1 MNGPRKAIHF
11 AARTSYNGLMQ
22 WSTRPRESSGM
33 RGIRPWLLVTL
44 VCLCATGGL
53 RGQQHP
59 AVNRAITYL
68 RGHVGPAAG
77 VGENALAALAMV
89 KAEVPHDDPALLTA
103 IRTVESRFTTGG
115 EYSPERHGG
124 SDIYEAGVI
133 ILALANYD
141 PVGRKRMIDAAA
153 AHLTSKQ
160 KASGSWGY
168 DGGPTGDT
176 SISQYAVLGL
186 WEAENAGVRVSP
198 SVWDNAASWYISA
211 QGASGGWVYHPGEGG
226 AETMSTTAAGVG
238 SLLIC
243 RRQLAAYKRLV
254 AEQNPYLV
262 PVLNEEQRT
271 RYKIQTPDS
280 RLVGSIR
287 AGLDWLTRNFTT
299 ADRAVTGGSPYYA
312 LYGLERVGALAGHDS
327 LGRVDWYERGAQ
339 FLNTSQAP
347 SGQWNAA
354 HGDVPNTAWGVLFLT
369 KATTKTL
376 ERITVRRLGAGELFG
391 GKGLPRDLSSI
402 SEAGGRLVA
411 RPMDGAVEGMLSAL
425 EDPRADNA
433 DSALAGLL
441 ARYEQSGPPA
451 LAPYKDR
458 FRKLLSDSDPGV
470 RRVAAWA
477 LARTADLAMVPVLAD
492 ALKDN
497 DEMVVRELRRG
508 LQLLSRKIDGFGP
521 PDGAPAE
528 QREQAAKAWKAWY
541 EEVRPLRVDNSAI
554 AAGGK
559 AP

>member
-1 MNGPRKAIHF
+1 
-11 AARTSYNGLMQ
+11 
-22 WSTRPRESSGM
+22 M
-33 RGIRPWLLVTL
+33 RGLSPWLLVS
-44 VCLCATGGL
+44 VGCLIATTGL
-53 RGQQHP
+53 RAQQLP
-59 AVNRAITYL
+59 AVQRAVAYL
-68 RGHVGPAAG
+68 RNQVGPRSGA
-77 VGENALAALAMV
+77 GENALAALAMA
-89 KAEVPHDDPALLTA
+89 KAEVPRDDPALVTA
-103 IRTVESRFTTGG
+103 IRTIEARFTSGG
-115 EYSPERHGG
+115 VYTPERRGG
-124 SDIYEAGVI
+124 VDVYEAGVI

-141 PVGRKRMIDAAA
+141 PVGRRSMIEAAA
-153 AHLTSKQ
+153 AHLVSKQ
-160 KASGSWGY
+160 KSAGCWGY
-168 DGGPTGDT
+168 DGGPNGDT

-198 SVWDNAASWYISA
+198 SVWDNAATWFISV
-211 QGASGGWVYHPGEGG
+211 QWTSGGWVYHPGEGG
-226 AETMSTTAAGVG
+226 ADTMSMTAAGAG

-243 RRQLAAYKRLV
+243 RRQLSAYKRLV

-262 PVLNEEQRT
+262 PVLNDEQRT
-271 RYKIQTPDS
+271 RYKIETPDT
-280 RLVGSIR
+280 RIVGSVR
-287 AGLDWLTRNFTT
+287 AGLDWLSKNFTT
-299 ADRAVTGGSPYYA
+299 GDRGLTGASPYYA
-312 LYGLERVGALAGHDS
+312 LYGIERVGALAGRDS
-327 LGRVDWYERGAQ
+327 LGRLDWYERGAQ
-339 FLNTSQAP
+339 FLNTSQQAGGNW
-347 SGQWNAA
+347 SAA

-376 ERITVRRLGAGELFG
+376 ERITVRKLGAGELFG

-425 EDPRADNA
+425 EDPRSDNA

-497 DEMVVRELRRG
+497 DDMVVREVRRG

-521 PDGAPAE
+521 PDGASPA
-528 QREQAAKAWKAWY
+528 QREQATKAWRAWY
-541 EEVRPLRVDNSAI
+541 EEVRPLRVDNSAT
-554 AAGGK
+554 AGGK
-559 AP
+559 TP